1 MGNKKIGREKF
12 VENWL
17 KLSRHDIEVA
27 ELMLKN
33 YDWPNSVFYS
43 QQSVEKAIKALLE
56 ANGIIVRE
64 HFLSKILKREILPK
78 EKEKETIEK
87 IVEISSWF
95 EKDKKWAITRYPIKR
110 GGKIVLPEEVFTK
123 EIASEALKK
132 AMFVFD
138 SVSKILKEKGVE
150 I

>member
-27 ELMLKN
+27 ELMFKN

-43 QQSVEKAIKALLE
+43 QQSVERAIKALLE
-56 ANGIIVRE
+56 ANGIIVRG
-64 HFLSKILKREILPK
+64 HFLADILKREILPK
-78 EKEKETIEK
+78 EMEREMQEK
-87 IVEISSWF
+87 IIEISSWF
-95 EKDKKWAITRYPIKR
+95 EKDRKWVITRYPIKK

-132 AMFVFD
+132 ARFVLD
-138 SVSKILKEKGVE
+138 SISKILKEKGVE